1 MSLFCATVIML
12 AMALHGP
19 LRAQS
24 VSLNPSDDELAER
37 LSAEALVF
45 ATEEGATPGDIIA
58 TAKGDY
64 GRLVALLYEE
74 GYFGASVSIRLAG
87 REAATLSAF
96 DAPATLAPVEIDVDL
111 GSRFTFGRAD
121 IAPLAPGAMTPEGF
135 KPGARAGTAVINE
148 AARGAVQDWR
158 NASHAKAEIT
168 GQEVVA
174 WHRAS
179 ELDVVLSVDPGPSLT
194 FGELILPPDSTVRG
208 RRLTRI
214 AGLPTGEPYSPAALT
229 QARARLVRTGV
240 FSSVVLREA
249 DTPNP
254 DGTLDIELAV
264 EPAPPRRI
272 GFGAEIDSANGLSL
286 EAFWLH
292 RNIFGGGQ
300 RLRFD
305 AEIEGL
311 GATSGGIDY
320 ALGLSLR
327 TPAFRRSDD
336 TLEVGIRLERLDES
350 AFTESLLE
358 LGARAERQV
367 NETTLIGTGIGLRFS
382 DISDDFGSR
391 TMSHVVLV
399 FDGERDRRDDTL
411 NPRGGS
417 YGFLEIRPFIGIGDS
432 ETGLRLEGDFRRYL
446 ALGDS
451 TTIAARSLFGS
462 VIGTEIDD
470 TPPDYLFFSGGG
482 GTVRGQGF
490 QSLSIEEG
498 GDESGG
504 RSFAGLSLELRQD
517 VTDALGVVG
526 FVDYGFLSADSDWS
540 DGEDHV
546 GAGLGLRYNTALGP
560 LRVDV
565 GVPVGTAS
573 DGTEYG
579 IYIGLGQSF

>member
-1 MSLFCATVIML
+1 MFAL
-12 AMALHGP
+12 ALYGP
-19 LRAQS
+19 LGAQS
-24 VSLNPSDDELAER
+24 LNLTPSDEDLADR
-37 LSAEALVF
+37 LRTEALVF
-45 ATEEGATPGDIIA
+45 AAEEGATAGDIIA

-96 DAPATLAPVEIDVDL
+96 DAPSNLTPIEIDVDL
-111 GSRFTFGRAD
+111 GSRFTFGLAD
-121 IAPLAPGAMTPEGF
+121 VAPLAPGAMTPEGF
-135 KPGARAGTAVINE
+135 RPGAQAGTAIIGQ
-148 AARGAVQDWR
+148 AARGAVLDWR

-174 WHRAS
+174 RHRDS
-179 ELDVVLSVDPGPSLT
+179 ELDVTLRIDPGPALT
-194 FGELILPPDSTVRG
+194 FGELILPSETTVRG

-214 AGLPTGEPYSPAALT
+214 AGLPTGEPYSPAALA
-229 QARARLVRTGV
+229 QSRSRLVRTGV

-249 DTPNP
+249 DIPNL
-254 DGTLDIELAV
+254 DGTLDIEMALEA
-264 EPAPPRRI
+264 APPRRI
-272 GFGAEIDSANGLSL
+272 GFGAEVDSTNGLSL

-292 RNIFGGGQ
+292 RNIFGGAQ

-305 AEIEGL
+305 AEVEGL
-311 GATSGGIDY
+311 GGTSGGIDY
-320 ALGLSLR
+320 SLGVSLR
-327 TPAFRRSDD
+327 TPAFRRADD

-350 AFTESLLE
+350 TFTENLLE

-367 NETTLIGTGIGLRFS
+367 NETTLIGTGLGLRFS
-382 DISDDFGSR
+382 DVSDDFGSR
-391 TMSHVVLV
+391 SLSHLVFV
-399 FDGERDRRDDTL
+399 FDGERDRRDDAL
-411 NPRGGS
+411 NPRAGT
-417 YGFLEIRPFIGIGDS
+417 YGFLELRPYIGLGDS
-432 ETGLRLEGDFRRYL
+432 ETGVRLEGDFRRYL
-446 ALGDS
+446 ALGER
-451 TTIAARSLFGS
+451 TTIAGRTLFGS

-470 TPPDYLFFSGGG
+470 TPPEYLFFSGGG

-490 QSLSIEEG
+490 QSLSIEED

-517 VTDALGVVG
+517 VTEALGVVG

-565 GVPVGTAS
+565 GVPVGTSS
-573 DGTEYG
+573 DGTDYG